1 MSILKEGEKTLL
13 HGLQESF
20 PMKTHL
26 FIGNQFVCNVKTPTN
41 NDQATNK
48 EYVDG
53 KLIKKAN
60 LGLVQNVM
68 RQVIYKADKLD
79 LDNYLKTDGRLNV
92 TVNLQMNT
100 SKIKDYQQQHLN
112 RVMKLPQ
119 KIMF

>member
-1 MSILKEGEKTLL
+1 
-13 HGLQESF
+13 
-20 PMKTHL
+20 MKTHL
-26 FIGNQFVCNVKTPTN
+26 DIGNQFICNVKTPTN

-68 RQVIYKADKLD
+68 RQVIYRADKLD
-79 LDNYLKTDGRLNV
+79 LDNYLKRDGRLNV